1 MSTAELYE
9 EDFLLWTKEQA
20 RLLREAAER
29 GVNLPLDWE
38 NLAEEA
44 RAWAV
49 RTAASCAAASPRSIE
64 HLLKLEHSSARE
76 PREGWRNTVDRSRR
90 EAKLILKESPSLQ
103 HDVPELLDEAS
114 ANFAEFAL
122 RDLIG
127 RGELDESRQEE
138 ILGRPYTEDQVLGGW
153 FPDGSA

>member
-1 MSTAELYE
+1 M
-9 EDFLLWTKEQA
+9 
-20 RLLREAAER
+20 
-29 GVNLPLDWE
+29 
-38 NLAEEA
+38 
-44 RAWAV
+44 
-49 RTAASCAAASPRSIE
+49 
-64 HLLKLEHSSARE
+64 
-76 PREGWRNTVDRSRR
+76 
-90 EAKLILKESPSLQ
+90 
-103 HDVPELLDEAS
+103 PELLDEAS